1 MLRNGFS
8 LKQLFMA
15 TGNFLTYCG
24 QNLAGL
30 CLFTKVRYRISKK
43 KCSENFIEYFSHS
56 KNVIAKCVSTK
67 KLFQRF

>member
-15 TGNFLTYCG
+15 TGNLLWPEPCRVMFVYESKI
-24 QNLAGL
+24 QD
-30 CLFTKVRYRISKK
+30 IKK
-43 KCSENFIEYFSHS
+43 KCSGNFIEYFSHS
-56 KNVIAKCVSTK
+56 KNGITKCVGTK